1 LLAVLLPSLSLWTSP
16 LMMAI
21 TLFLFGTAAGSLG
34 VALNIQAVVVEKNS
48 LKSLMSGFHGMA
60 SLGGLAG
67 VLTITAL
74 LALSISSVMSA
85 FAVSLLL
92 VIIVFLSV
100 PYNIKAVE
108 NTLFEASSKV
118 KKSIRQRLPQPLIIL
133 IG

>member
-1 LLAVLLPSLSLWTSP
+1 MPATGKIVQRIGCRVPIGFGLLLLAVLLPNLSLWTTP

-21 TLFLFGTAAGSLG
+21 TLFLFGAAAGNLG

-48 LKSLMSGFHGMA
+48 LKSLMAGFHGMA

-74 LALSISSVMSA
+74 LALSITSVMSA

-100 PYNIKAVE
+100 PYNIKAV
-108 NTLFEASSKV
+108 
-118 KKSIRQRLPQPLIIL
+118 
-133 IG
+133 